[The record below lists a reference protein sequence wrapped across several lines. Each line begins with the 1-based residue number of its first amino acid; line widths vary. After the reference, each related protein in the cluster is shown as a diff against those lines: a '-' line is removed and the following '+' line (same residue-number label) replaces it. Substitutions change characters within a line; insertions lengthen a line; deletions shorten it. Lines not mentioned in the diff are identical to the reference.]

1 MKKIILVTLISF
13 FISSASAKVEKTTL
27 GIDIDIPNDYVMVKK
42 ENYEQLKKIVEF
54 STSPQ
59 SNIIKPFREDNKS
72 DVDHLIAVG
81 SRDKSYLLIVPMPPQ
96 KLQLHNITIVN
107 VGDGNVEKSIV
118 TEYKSDLRK
127 FCDDML
133 KEIKSESANFKNLK
147 INECVIEKNK
157 FKNTNYVV
165 KINYNPSL
173 SPELKN
179 TTVRQ
184 YIFDIK
190 GDGLLVQI
198 ICDKGCSRQDE
209 ALKQIINSIK

>member
-1 MKKIILVTLISF
+1 MKKIILVTLIFF

-59 SNIIKPFREDNKS
+59 SSIIKPFREDNKS

-107 VGDGNVEKSIV
+107 IGDGNVEKSIV

-165 KINYNPSL
+165 KIDYNPSL
-173 SPELKN
+173 STELKN

-190 GDGLLVQI
+190 EDGLLVQI

>member
-1 MKKIILVTLISF
+1 MKKIILITIIFF
-13 FISSASAKVEKTTL
+13 FINSASAKVEKTTF
-27 GIDIDIPNDYVMVKK
+27 GIDMDIPNDYVMVKK

-59 SNIIKPFREDNKS
+59 SNIIKPFREGNKS

-81 SRDKSYLLIVPMPPQ
+81 TRDKSMVLVVPMPPQ
-96 KLQLHNITIVN
+96 KLQLHNITIMN
-107 VGDGNVEKSIV
+107 VGDGNVEKTIV

-127 FCDDML
+127 FCDDMF
-133 KEIKSESANFKNLK
+133 KEAKSGSAIFKNLK

-165 KINYNPSL
+165 KIDYNPSL
-173 SPELKN
+173 SAELKN

-184 YIFDIK
+184 YVFDIK